1 MNVIGYCN
9 INSSL
14 VFALYLLGIFLT
26 GGKKKKKDTMSGI
39 LENMEN
45 LSRAFGAKEVAQK
58 NGSSQKFGVLATGS
72 SGTIHIHHSGICI
85 YCLIFQA
92 AWNRKLGNI

>member
-1 MNVIGYCN
+1 MNVIEYCN

-26 GGKKKKKDTMSGI
+26 GGKKKDTMSSI

-45 LSRAFGAKEVAQK
+45 LSRAFGAKEAAQK
-58 NGSSQKFGVLATGS
+58 SGSSQKFGVLATGS
-72 SGTIHIHHSGICI
+72 SGTIHIHHSGIRM

-92 AWNRKLGNI
+92 AWNRKLGNF